1 MLAPT
6 SEPVKIHKDLVPIW
20 MQLNGFQNVRN
31 QWISKSRAALV
42 TPLLNE
48 KLLIQVGVPA

>member
-6 SEPVKIHKDLVPIW
+6 GEPVKIHKDLVPLW
-20 MQLNGFQNVRN
+20 MQLNGFQRVRN
-31 QWISKSRAALV
+31 QWISKSRAVLV

-48 KLLIQVGVPA
+48 KVLIQVGVPA

>member
-6 SEPVKIHKDLVPIW
+6 SEPVKIHKDLVPIL
-20 MQLNGFQNVRN
+20 MKLNGFQKVRN

-48 KLLIQVGVPA
+48 KVLIQVGVPA

>member
-6 SEPVKIHKDLVPIW
+6 GEPVKLHKDLVPIW
-20 MQLNGFQNVRN
+20 MQLNGFQKVRN
-31 QWISKSRAALV
+31 QWISKSRAVLV

-48 KLLIQVGVPA
+48 KVLIQVGVPA

>member
-6 SEPVKIHKDLVPIW
+6 GEPVKIHKDLVPIW
-20 MQLNGFQNVRN
+20 MQLNGFQKVRN
-31 QWISKSRAALV
+31 QWISKSRTALV

-48 KLLIQVGVPA
+48 KVLIQVGVPA

>member
-6 SEPVKIHKDLVPIW
+6 GEPVKIHKDLVPIW
-20 MQLNGFQNVRN
+20 MQLNCFQKVRN
-31 QWISKSRAALV
+31 QWVSKSRAVLV

-48 KLLIQVGVPA
+48 KVLIQVGVPA

>member
-6 SEPVKIHKDLVPIW
+6 SEPVKKHKDLVPIW
-20 MQLNGFQNVRN
+20 MQLNGFQKVRN
-31 QWISKSRAALV
+31 QWISKSRAVLV

-48 KLLIQVGVPA
+48 KVLIQVGVPA